1 MRLRPKSLGDNTP
14 TLEIELALHAQ
25 GQRFIAGLDEA
36 GRGALAGPVV
46 AAAVVLPLDRPD
58 LGRVLTGVRDSKQI
72 SPGARDALF
81 DVIHQMALGIGVG
94 VSAPMVVDRDGV
106 VAATRR
112 AMRQSLARLSP
123 QPNFLI
129 LDYLRL
135 TSISF
140 PQVSFPKADAR
151 CLSVAAASIVAKVS
165 RDRLMCLLDERYPGY
180 GFARHKGYGTT
191 AHRAALDALGPT
203 PIHRFSFAPL
213 NAVVVDPTGT

>member
-1 MRLRPKSLGDNTP
+1 MDTP
-14 TLEIELALHAQ
+14 TLEIEMALRAQ
-25 GQRFIAGLDEA
+25 GHQFIAGLDEA

-46 AAAVVLPLDRPD
+46 ASAVILPVDRPD
-58 LGRVLTGVRDSKQI
+58 LSRALAGVRDSKQL
-72 SPGARDALF
+72 SPRAREGFF
-81 DVIHQMALGIGVG
+81 DVVHQIALGIGVG
-94 VSAPMVVDRDGV
+94 VIAPVVVDRDGV

-112 AMRQSLARLSP
+112 AMRRSLARISP
-123 QPNFLI
+123 QPSFLI

-135 TSISF
+135 ASIPL

-180 GFARHKGYGTT
+180 GFARHNGYGTT

-203 PIHRFSFAPL
+203 PIHRLTFAPL
-213 NAVVVDPTGT
+213 NTMAVDPTGT